1 MRANIINI
9 DGNDANC
16 GQFSMVDGV
25 LYNGTFKIGFD
36 EQQLLD
42 LSALL
47 SWWRHGLCEQEEA
60 EPFHSMSQARRVTTQ
75 QKGKLDELKAENA
88 NLLKDCFNYLESIS
102 RIKSELEIARDKN
115 AELQTKW
122 DLQKETIAGLQ
133 KQLDEA
139 VMRELAHKEKWSKYP
154 EAPAPKDVTNE

>member
-60 EPFHSMSQARRVTTQ
+60 EPVHSMSQARRVATQ
-75 QKGKLDELKAENA
+75 PNG
-88 NLLKDCFNYLESIS
+88 ESNIGDINS
-102 RIKSELEIARDKN
+102 CMPTHPSVPEQSGDA
-115 AELQTKW
+115 W
-122 DLQKETIAGLQ
+122 F
-133 KQLDEA
+133 
-139 VMRELAHKEKWSKYP
+139 KYP
-154 EAPAPKDVTNE
+154 EWHVKDSTSAPSTDAHRHSTAGVPKIIRSATKDVTNE